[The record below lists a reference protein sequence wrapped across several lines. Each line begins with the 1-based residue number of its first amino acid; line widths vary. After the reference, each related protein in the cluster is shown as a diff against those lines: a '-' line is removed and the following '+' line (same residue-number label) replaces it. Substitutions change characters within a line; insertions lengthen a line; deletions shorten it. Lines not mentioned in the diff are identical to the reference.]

1 MARINYRQLK
11 QRREDAQKREQ
22 VAKQSRRGRLPDPPP
37 GTDASQPANGGRR

>member
-22 VAKQSRRGRLPDPPP
+22 AAKQSRRGRLPDPPP
-37 GTDASQPANGGRR
+37 GTPDGTPPGNDRR

>member
-1 MARINYRQLK
+1 MARVNYKQLK

-37 GTDASQPANGGRR
+37 GADGAPPAGGQRR